1 MLRSRAD
8 CRELEESASDFRAA
22 TMLIRRPIIII
33 RMGII
38 GDRTTAIRSRIHT
51 DTVPGTMAIELIT
64 APIAIII
71 AATIKPA

>member
-1 MLRSRAD
+1 
-8 CRELEESASDFRAA
+8 
-22 TMLIRRPIIII
+22 MLIRRPIIII

-38 GDRTTAIRSRIHT
+38 CDRITAIRSRIRT
-51 DTVPGTMAIELIT
+51 DTVPGTMAIEPIT